1 MQPRPGAIPSM
12 TQPKQEDTAEMR
24 SEHFV
29 DIRSVSKSYGAIAAL
44 HDVSLAVRHG
54 EFLTLLGPSGCGKT
68 TLLYLVGGFVMPDRG
83 EIYIGGN
90 RATML
95 PPRRRDI
102 GVVFQ
107 NYALFPHMTVA
118 QNVAF
123 GLKMRHVGQTEE
135 RRRVAQVL
143 DVVRLSGMEQRLPRE
158 LSGGQQQRVALAR
171 ALVIEPRVLL
181 LDESLSALDKHLR
194 LEMQRELREIHRRIG
209 VTTIFVT
216 HDQGEA
222 LTLSDR
228 IAVMSQG
235 VVQQVGTPMDVYRHP
250 SNGFVASFI
259 GEISMLPG
267 RVVGAGEGRV
277 AVAIGQGVPVVLS
290 PSQAEGLAPGQ
301 NVSLL
306 LRPEAI
312 TPAPDS
318 RLAFLHG
325 QVLAHVYQGSFVD
338 IYCSAETA
346 RGAASVHLRL
356 LGPDGIIHY
365 PVGSTIP
372 LTAAP
377 EDLIV
382 LPA

>member
-1 MQPRPGAIPSM
+1 MQ
-12 TQPKQEDTAEMR
+12 

-29 DIRSVSKSYGAIAAL
+29 DIRNVGKSYGMVTAL
-44 HDVSLAVRHG
+44 DDVSLAVRHG

-68 TLLYLVGGFVMPDRG
+68 TLLYLVAGFVLPDRG
-83 EIYIGGN
+83 EIFIAGE

-123 GLKMRHVGQTEE
+123 GLKMRRVGEAEE
-135 RRRVAQVL
+135 RRRVGQML
-143 DVVRLSGMEQRLPRE
+143 DVVRLSGMERRLPRE

-228 IAVMSQG
+228 IAVMSHG
-235 VVQQVGTPMDVYRHP
+235 VVQQIASPMDVYRRP
-250 SNGFVASFI
+250 RNGFVASFI
-259 GEISMLPG
+259 GEINMLRG
-267 RVVGAGEGRV
+267 RLVAADRGGV
-277 AVAIGQGVPVVLS
+277 AVAIGNGLPVSVV
-290 PSQAEGLAPGQ
+290 PSQAAGLMLGQ
-301 NVSLL
+301 DVTLL
-306 LRPEAI
+306 IRPEAI
-312 TPAPDS
+312 TPASES

-325 QVLAHVYQGSFVD
+325 QVLAHVYQGAFVD
-338 IYCSAETA
+338 IHCSVEGVEGTTA
-346 RGAASVHLRL
+346 VHLRM
-356 LGPDGIIHY
+356 LGPDGIVRY

-372 LTAAP
+372 MTAAA

-382 LPA
+382 LPT